1 MMVNPDRQTVAD
13 QERLVNQPG
22 PVAFRVAA
30 RAAGNALGTFVWVL
44 ILLAFGYAFFKAN
57 QRPPAVAFA
66 STFEQYPRVAAAPAS
81 GEEPKFESGFL
92 PNPKPSQSHAASM
105 VALSDGR
112 VRAFWMDGEE
122 GIPEAVISTSLFEP
136 VTARWSEPLKVTD
149 APSTAADV
157 LRHVRKIGNMVAHRS
172 DNGTLWLF
180 YVTVSVGGWG
190 GSSISFRTSAD
201 DGVSWS
207 AARRLITSPFMNFS
221 TLLRHAPVAFADG
234 SMGLPLYHEFLNMY
248 SELVRIDANGKIID
262 RQRLND
268 RFVAIQ
274 PQVLVQGPTQ
284 ALVLMRNSGLVRPRK
299 VLQSSTQDSGEHWS
313 GASESLLPN
322 PGSPVSGVVLS
333 DARILIARNNSDS
346 RRKIL
351 SLAVSVDSG
360 SKWRTIHWLED
371 QSRYG
376 SIRVEPAV
384 LIEASRKS
392 AMAAGETE
400 ESARKMAE
408 FAATVRCNDN
418 GRGDC
423 DFEFSYPFVTRS
435 SNGDFLVAYTWNRTH
450 LRWVRFNEAWVNQ
463 RYAESADVMAN

>member
-1 MMVNPDRQTVAD
+1 MVNPDRHAVD
-13 QERLVNQPG
+13 ERAQHANQPRVHAAA
-22 PVAFRVAA
+22 VAV
-30 RAAGNALGTFVWVL
+30 RAAGKAVGTVVWVL
-44 ILLAFGYAFFKAN
+44 VLLAFGCAFFKAN
-57 QRPPAVAFA
+57 QRPPAAAFA
-66 STFEQYPRVAAAPAS
+66 STLEQYPGIAATAAA
-81 GEEPKFESGFL
+81 GQLPKFESGFL

-122 GIPEAVISTSLFEP
+122 GIPEAVISTSVFDSE
-136 VTARWSEPLKVTD
+136 TARWSEPLKVTD
-149 APSTAADV
+149 APATAADV

-201 DGVSWS
+201 DGVTWN
-207 AARRLITSPFMNFS
+207 AARRMITSPFLNFS
-221 TLLRHAPVAFADG
+221 TLLRHAPVAYADG
-234 SMGLPLYHEFLNMY
+234 SIGLPLYHEFLNMY

-274 PQVLVQGPTQ
+274 PQVLVQSPTQ
-284 ALVLMRNSGLVRPRK
+284 ALVLMRNAGSVQPRK
-299 VLQSSTQDSGEHWS
+299 VLQSSTQDAGEHWS

-322 PGSPVSGVVLS
+322 PGSPVSGVVLG

-360 SKWRTIHWLED
+360 SKWRTIHWLEN
-371 QSRYG
+371 QSRYAA
-376 SIRVEPAV
+376 IRVEPAV
-384 LIEASRKS
+384 LIEASRES
-392 AMAAGETE
+392 AMAAGETGE
-400 ESARKMAE
+400 RAQQMAE

-418 GRGDC
+418 GRGNC

-463 RYAESADVMAN
+463 QYAESADVMAN